1 MNDQSQGLQGYQSL
15 WGENLWAGSCDQ
27 CNSQYILPLE
37 PLTGNCPTC
46 VNNKLMVY
54 DPSTTKKILDEQLPE
69 LIIPPSLSP
78 ATIMERIKQF
88 LSGLWFAPSDLTIDH
103 LNSRIILM
111 YIPLWLVDTEVD
123 SQWWA
128 ETGFNYEIVS
138 HQDYYD
144 ENRGGWFSREIKEPR
159 IRWEPRLGTLHR
171 TYLNLALPAL
181 EDHSHWFRA
190 LGYYDEHEAKPFEP
204 KMISSAFVHLPNR
217 GKADSWPDALPRLQE
232 IAGSECKNAAGA
244 NHIRDFRW
252 TPKIHNQNWTLMLV
266 PIFRSFY
273 LDDENQPC
281 SILINGKTGQ
291 ISGDKRASMKRAQ
304 RITIWTLIAAFLLL
318 ISSLIGFGISIV
330 IPAGLLLAA
339 GLLILAIVTT
349 FLAFL
354 PPLIVWRINHQNPIR
369 DHS

>member
-1 MNDQSQGLQGYQSL
+1 
-15 WGENLWAGSCDQ
+15 
-27 CNSQYILPLE
+27 
-37 PLTGNCPTC
+37 
-46 VNNKLMVY
+46 
-54 DPSTTKKILDEQLPE
+54 
-69 LIIPPSLSP
+69 
-78 ATIMERIKQF
+78 
-88 LSGLWFAPSDLTIDH
+88 
-103 LNSRIILM
+103 
-111 YIPLWLVDTEVD
+111 
-123 SQWWA
+123 
-128 ETGFNYEIVS
+128 
-138 HQDYYD
+138 
-144 ENRGGWFSREIKEPR
+144 
-159 IRWEPRLGTLHR
+159 
-171 TYLNLALPAL
+171 
-181 EDHSHWFRA
+181 
-190 LGYYDEHEAKPFEP
+190 
-204 KMISSAFVHLPNR
+204 
-217 GKADSWPDALPRLQE
+217 
-232 IAGSECKNAAGA
+232 
-244 NHIRDFRW
+244 
-252 TPKIHNQNWTLMLV
+252 MLV